1 MTKPLQILP
10 LPNNNKKRISN
21 EWIAMLLIFI
31 WPLIYLFPYLIPNQ
45 SFSLSISN
53 DFYTVYYVYKAY
65 LLDVLSN
72 FRMPLW
78 SPSEA
83 CGYPFYSSP
92 PAQTFYPLNILLVIV
107 YKLFH
112 GYPPFFH
119 QVFTVLG
126 VPIFA
131 LGLYLWLRS
140 LNIDIRPAFVSTAIM
155 STDMKI
161 VEIFRF
167 PNAVHSVAW
176 IPFILLGITI
186 ALNRSIKG
194 FLIIVL
200 SFLMLATAA
209 YPYYTYYSIF
219 LVGPYTMLLLFNK
232 TRKELGYTESVNL
245 KKYLVTLF
253 ASFLLAIV
261 IILPYLWEVKELLS
275 QTTNRYGKSFE
286 WSTEYAFS
294 LSDTLGSLFFPPS
307 AQGEGWY
314 YFGMVGVL
322 LIIIFVINSVS
333 KINRSKG
340 NIIFLSIIFIWFL
353 TITYISYGK
362 GSYLFKLLWYHL
374 PGFSSLRGWGRL
386 SIILLPIISLLLARA
401 YSSFEALILDDGSI
415 KNHRVEFRP
424 FLLKF
429 FIVYLIIL
437 AIQYYFYHNK
447 LFDNY
452 WTGYYVALNFVP
464 QNFNESFYIAMGA
477 VSFGVIFFLL
487 VFARKIKF
495 ADQKSKRK
503 RQNIHKG
510 FMVSRNK
517 MAIAIMMLLLLLNS
531 YDVRKVGISQWA
543 FHGTHDYK
551 PVALNIDKENME
563 SFSCL
568 RYDIGTIGL
577 NKFFFVGGMA
587 NWHYERYINF
597 KDKYEK
603 KEKDYLK
610 QLLGM
615 NDGKRFYFSKNI
627 EYQSIKDFLTDAITY
642 EKSSNFRNKVIEYN
656 GDRLKMVV
664 ENSEEGYLSFIDNW
678 DSEWEA
684 KINEKD
690 VKIEKL
696 FGTFK
701 SVKIK
706 HGINNV
712 QFLYRP
718 KFFSFNGK

>member
-1 MTKPLQILP
+1 MTKILP
-10 LPNNNKKRISN
+10 LPSNNKNKMSKK
-21 EWIAMLLIFI
+21 WLFALLIFI

-45 SFSLSISN
+45 PFSLSISN
-53 DFYTVYYVYKAY
+53 DFYSVYYVYKAY

-92 PAQTFYPLNILLVIV
+92 LAQPCYPLNILLVIV

-119 QVFTVLG
+119 QVFTVFG
-126 VPIFA
+126 VSIFA

-140 LNIDIRPAFVSTAIM
+140 LKIDVRPAFISAAIM

-161 VEIFRF
+161 IEIFRF
-167 PNAVHSVAW
+167 PNGVHSIAW

-186 ALNRSIKG
+186 ALNRYIKG
-194 FLIIVL
+194 FLIIIL
-200 SFLMLATAA
+200 STLMLVTAA

-219 LVGPYTMLLLFNK
+219 LIGPYILLLLFNK
-232 TRKELGYTESVNL
+232 TRKELGYTEPVNL
-245 KKYLVTLF
+245 KRYLCVLF
-253 ASFLLAIV
+253 ASFLSTITIL
-261 IILPYLWEVKELLS
+261 LPYLWEIKELLS
-275 QTTNRYGKSFE
+275 QTTNRYGKSFA
-286 WSTEYAFS
+286 WSTEGVFS
-294 LSDTLGSLFFPPS
+294 LSDTLGSLFFPPA
-307 AQGEGWY
+307 AQTEGWY
-314 YFGMVGVL
+314 YFGMVSVF
-322 LIIIFVINSVS
+322 LIIIFVISFVS
-333 KINRSKG
+333 KTNRSKS

-374 PGFSSLRGWGRL
+374 PGFSSLRMWGRL

-401 YSSFEALILDDGSI
+401 YSFFEALILNDGSTKSRHI
-415 KNHRVEFRP
+415 EFRP

-447 LFDNY
+447 LFDDY
-452 WTGYYVALNFVP
+452 WTTYFLAYNFVP
-464 QNFNESFYIAMGA
+464 QNFDESFYIVMGA
-477 VSFGVIFFLL
+477 ISFGVIIFLL

-495 ADQKSKRK
+495 VESKRK

-517 MAIAIMMLLLLLNS
+517 MATAIMMLLLLLNS

-543 FHGTHDYK
+543 HHGTHDYK
-551 PVALNIDKENME
+551 PTTLNIDEENMK

-568 RYDIGTIGL
+568 RYDIGTISL

-597 KDKYEK
+597 KDRYEK
-603 KEKDYLK
+603 EEKDYLK
-610 QLLGM
+610 QLLGL
-615 NDGKRFYFSKNI
+615 NDGRRFYFSKNI
-627 EYQSIKDFLTDAITY
+627 EYQSIKDFLTDAISH
-642 EKSSNFRNKVIEYN
+642 EKSSNFRSQVIKYN
-656 GDRLKMVV
+656 GDRLEMVS

-678 DSEWEA
+678 DPEWEA
-684 KINEKD
+684 KVNGKEIQ
-690 VKIEKL
+690 IEKL

-706 HGINNV
+706 PGTNNI
-712 QFLYRP
+712 QFSYKP
-718 KFFSFNGK
+718 KFFSFNVKKNINK